1 MEVGGFGT
9 MRWRTF
15 RSKRRGFTLV
25 ELLVVIA
32 IIGIL
37 VALLLPAVQAAREAA
52 RRIQCMNH
60 LKQLGLA
67 AQSHHGAKASFPL
80 GLEMMPGLDSTRA
93 TFFIRL
99 LPYME
104 EKALYIQ
111 WDFKVPAKNVGTS
124 QATSRAATPM
134 PNLICPSDQ
143 FKENP
148 FRLSGAAEA
157 WPSTSDCGA
166 VPGWYSATSYAGNY
180 GEGSYYTKF
189 SQFPIRPNGI
199 FFLTGSD
206 QDLASPG
213 GGLHALCDNHRNL
226 APVRISM
233 IVDGTSKTLMMGE
246 KFHQDDFF
254 DAWTSS
260 NSGLKMYQVSAW
272 AWTGGM
278 KGPASVCCSS
288 AVGINN
294 GVRYYT
300 STPNNIGAQD
310 RRFNGWGS
318 GHPGGTCFLLCDG
331 SVRLVDATIDQI
343 TLTRLSTRAG
353 HETISIST
361 Y

>member
-1 MEVGGFGT
+1 MEVGGCDARQG
-9 MRWRTF
+9 RPIWP
-15 RSKRRGFTLV
+15 KRRGFTLV
-25 ELLVVIA
+25 ELLVVIT

-52 RRIQCMNH
+52 RRVQCMNH
-60 LKQLGLA
+60 LLQLGFA
-67 AQSHHGAKASFPL
+67 AQNYHGAKGAFPL
-80 GLEMMPGLDSTRA
+80 GLEMLPGLDYTRA

-104 EKALYIQ
+104 EKVLYSR
-111 WDFKVPAKNVGTS
+111 WDFTVPAKNVSAT
-124 QATSRAATPM
+124 QAASRAATPM

-148 FRLSGAAEA
+148 FRLSGPADA
-157 WPSTSDCGA
+157 WPLTSNNGGGPRMVFPHQLCRKLRGGA
-166 VPGWYSATSYAGNY
+166 RTDAQ
-180 GEGSYYTKF
+180 F
-189 SQFPIRPNGI
+189 SQFRIRPNGI
-199 FFLTGSD
+199 FFPTGSD
-206 QDLASPG
+206 PELASPG
-213 GGLHALCDNHRNL
+213 GSLHALCDNHRNL
-226 APVRISM
+226 APVKISM
-233 IVDGTSKTLMMGE
+233 IFDGTSKTIMMGE

-254 DAWTSS
+254 DSWTSS
-260 NSGLKMYQVSAW
+260 NSGMKMYQVSAW
-272 AWTGGM
+272 AWAGGM

-300 STPNNIGAQD
+300 ATPNNVVRQD

-318 GHPGGTCFLLCDG
+318 GHPGGACFLLCDG

-353 HETISIST
+353 HETVSN